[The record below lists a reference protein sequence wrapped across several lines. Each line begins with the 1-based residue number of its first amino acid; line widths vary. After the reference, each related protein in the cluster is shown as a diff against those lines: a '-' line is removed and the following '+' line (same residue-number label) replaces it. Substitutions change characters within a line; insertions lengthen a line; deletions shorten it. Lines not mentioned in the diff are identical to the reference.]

1 VQPFAGEPRV
11 VVVLPSSDP
20 TLGGM
25 RALLELEP
33 AAFEA
38 ELGAPVEIVETNP
51 GEGARLLLTL
61 DEEHAGPPVMTFDPG
76 AAVLEARAGDAGGIL
91 EALNLLRTAVRL
103 GGEVAATDCSTLDE
117 AIERVVLE
125 VADTYPAFGLRGL
138 DWAAICA
145 RHIGRVSQAE
155 DPLPAFQRW
164 LAELEDGHTWAW
176 PPLGNLPYAVRVDG
190 GAAFVRL
197 RQGSAGWEA
206 GVRPGWRL
214 LAIDGAEAAEGDW
227 LARAAAPPHAR
238 PFIAG
243 RRLLAG
249 PVGVARTVEA
259 VSPDGLTAVWEDA
272 PAARPAAPLVSWR
285 QLEPAVG
292 YLRVEAWVAG
302 ADEAVGAALEEL
314 RGCESLVLDL
324 AGNPG
329 GDLVLASGTRDRFL
343 RERTVLGSI
352 RYSIGGGE
360 LSRPFELVGEPAHG
374 GRWNGRL
381 VVLTDELTFSSSED
395 FLLGLAGLDHV
406 TVVGR
411 RSGGGSGRPRALR
424 LLPGTTLTV
433 STALTY
439 DREGRCIEGAGIPVD
454 VEVAGGDDE
463 MLEVARSVAC

>member
-1 VQPFAGEPRV
+1 VLPFAGEPRA
-11 VVVLPSSDP
+11 VVVLPSADP
-20 TLGGM
+20 SLGGA
-25 RALLELEP
+25 RALIELEP

-38 ELGAPVEIVETNP
+38 ELGAPVELVEADP

-61 DEEHAGPPVMTFDPG
+61 DEEHDGPATMSFEPG
-76 AAVLEARAGDAGGIL
+76 SILLEARARDAAELL

-103 GGEVAATDCSTLDE
+103 GGEVAATDCETIDE

-138 DWAAICA
+138 DWPAICR
-145 RHIGRVSQAE
+145 RHVPLVSQARD

-164 LAELEDGHTWAW
+164 LAELEDGHTWVW
-176 PPLGNLPYAVRVDG
+176 PLLGNLPYAVWVAG
-190 GAAFVRL
+190 GATFVRL
-197 RQGSAGWEA
+197 REGSAGWEA

-214 LAIDGAEAAEGDW
+214 VAIDDAGVSEGGW

-249 PVGVARTVEA
+249 PVGVPRTLQA
-259 VSPDGLTAVWEDA
+259 ASLDGFTAIWEDTPTGL
-272 PAARPAAPLVSWR
+272 PADPLVSWR
-285 QLEPAVG
+285 RLDGCGFLRIEVWVG
-292 YLRVEAWVAG
+292 GIEEAL
-302 ADEAVGAALEEL
+302 DAALDEL
-314 RGCESLVLDL
+314 RACDALVLDL
-324 AGNPG
+324 RGNPG
-329 GDLVLASGTRDRFL
+329 GDLVLASRTRDRFL

-352 RYSIGGGE
+352 RYSVGGGE
-360 LSRPFELVGEPAHG
+360 LSDPREIVGEPALA
-374 GRWNGRL
+374 GRWDGRL

-395 FLLGLAGLDHV
+395 FLLGLAGLEHV

-424 LLPGTTLTV
+424 LLPGMTLTV

-439 DREGRCIEGAGIPVD
+439 DREGRCVEGAGIPVD
-454 VEVAGGDDE
+454 VEVAGDDDE
-463 MLEVARSVAC
+463 MLAVARALAT